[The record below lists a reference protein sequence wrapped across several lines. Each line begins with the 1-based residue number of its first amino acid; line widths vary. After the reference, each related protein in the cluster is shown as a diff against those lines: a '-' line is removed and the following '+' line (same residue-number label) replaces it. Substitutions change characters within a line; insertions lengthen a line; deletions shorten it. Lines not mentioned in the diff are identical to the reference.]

1 MVQVRDE
8 ASMQNHISVARVLL
22 TIVWKGWD
30 ENKLVKGQLG
40 MES

>member
-8 ASMQNHISVARVLL
+8 ASMQNHITVAMVPL
-22 TIVWKGWD
+22 TIIWKGWD
-30 ENKLVKGQLG
+30 ENKLAKGQLG